1 MFFIN
6 PFEYLFQFDFSVFIF
21 SAFAFFGVM
30 LLLQKIFGLR

>member
-6 PFEYLFQFDFSVFIF
+6 PFEFLFQFDFSIYIF

-30 LLLQKIFGLR
+30 LLLQKLLGLR